1 MRLIEQTTK
10 RIQASENTQLTQ
22 DRSKTDEAE
31 VAKAEM
37 DFPED
42 SRVLFDEETP
52 DNPRMEDEKYIFK
65 ARLPLPKSLKECRQD
80 VDLHAINI
88 THRFKLMVNIHNPEG
103 HISQVSI
110 GAFKLAGLSLTQSS
124 SYADYPSSYSSH
136 QTSLSTTRIKSRLVQ
151 PAFQI
156 HNSMSKKRNKMR
168 HQNTEDISLMSC
180 TAIFSLVGL

>member
-1 MRLIEQTTK
+1 MADVELSPIRKGVTLGKIDMRLIEQTTK

-103 HISQVSI
+103 HISQVS
-110 GAFKLAGLSLTQSS
+110 
-124 SYADYPSSYSSH
+124 
-136 QTSLSTTRIKSRLVQ
+136 TRISHAL
-151 PAFQI
+151 
-156 HNSMSKKRNKMR
+156 
-168 HQNTEDISLMSC
+168 SC
-180 TAIFSLVGL
+180 Y